1 MKKTVKNYGM
11 ILGMSIA
18 LTTVGVVVDA
28 FRERR
33 KRQRIEA
40 EDERSGMAFLE
51 FLRWNGLDQKDIT
64 YVTDSGYTP
73 IYAYCG
79 ESFDPEKARIPKGYV
94 LHKLMHSSGAVN
106 YAYGLELGSE
116 DVFPDY
122 RVLFYLDKRTTKDW
136 DIDIASEF

>member
-1 MKKTVKNYGM
+1 MQRLESNPPFFVTFYKK
-11 ILGMSIA
+11 
-18 LTTVGVVVDA
+18 
-28 FRERR
+28 RR
-33 KRQRIEA
+33 KNNEKNS
-40 EDERSGMAFLE
+40 EKL
-51 FLRWNGLDQKDIT
+51 WN
-64 YVTDSGYTP
+64 DSWNEHCFDNGRC
-73 IYAYCG
+73 CG